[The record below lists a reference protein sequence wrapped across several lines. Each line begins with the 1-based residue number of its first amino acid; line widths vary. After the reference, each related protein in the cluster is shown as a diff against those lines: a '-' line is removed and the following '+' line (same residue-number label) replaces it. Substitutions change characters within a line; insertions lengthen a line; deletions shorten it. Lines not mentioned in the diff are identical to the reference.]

1 MSDTNVINFIDE
13 KLRILGIQHS
23 FTPHSQGYP
32 AYRDPAA
39 DNPVGILSEQP
50 TAAETRHW
58 KNHYAPNEPR

>member
-1 MSDTNVINFIDE
+1 MSDKNVVDFFDAKMKIKKLQFSFIPNS
-13 KLRILGIQHS
+13 K
-23 FTPHSQGYP
+23 GYP

-39 DNPVGILSEQP
+39 DNPTGILSEQP